1 MNLSASSAKPGDPT
15 YFLEGIIHDKSEMA
29 DFEGPL
35 SLILLLLSK
44 NKIEIRDI
52 KISDILDQYLE
63 YLNAMEKLDLEI
75 ASEFVQMASYLLY
88 IKTRMLLT
96 EEKEVTELEQ
106 LIASLEQLKCKDTYA
121 AVKSVT
127 PMLEAAAQTGL
138 HYLSRPP
145 EPLPKAAGEYR
156 YRIEEADLLRA
167 LLSVFTRGGAAATDA
182 LQLAAP
188 KRIIYSVRDKCR
200 TLIDELRERG
210 SMPLNALYGQCA
222 SRSEIVATFL
232 SVLELCSLGHLMLSE
247 QNGEYVASFTGGTT
261 TIFWNPL
268 LSEKFLWNTTNCFR
282 SLRPSYLQRVIPCR
296 HRASRS
302 SQASRRRRSSR
313 QPRDLAAAYEENR
326 CGMRLVQ
333 MNDLLQLCSAPEYA
347 DYIRRTL
354 EQRKPPKLSQP
365 ALEVLAIVAYF
376 QPVTAASVW
385 FYKLRLYP
393 AKKKSRRKP
402 KRKQKPK
409 TETEESR
416 RRKLRRLCA
425 R

>member
-96 EEKEVTELEQ
+96 EEKELEQ

-121 AVKSVT
+121 AVKTVT

-167 LLSVFTRGGAAATDA
+167 LLSVFTRGGAASTDT

-261 TIFWNPL
+261 DDI
-268 LSEKFLWNTTNCFR
+268 
-282 SLRPSYLQRVIPCR
+282 
-296 HRASRS
+296 
-302 SQASRRRRSSR
+302 
-313 QPRDLAAAYEENR
+313 
-326 CGMRLVQ
+326 
-333 MNDLLQLCSAPEYA
+333 
-347 DYIRRTL
+347 L
-354 EQRKPPKLSQP
+354 ES
-365 ALEVLAIVAYF
+365 IV
-376 QPVTAASVW
+376 
-385 FYKLRLYP
+385 
-393 AKKKSRRKP
+393 
-402 KRKQKPK
+402 
-409 TETEESR
+409 E
-416 RRKLRRLCA
+416 
-425 R
+425 

>member
-121 AVKSVT
+121 AVKTVT

-138 HYLSRPP
+138 HYLS
-145 EPLPKAAGEYR
+145 LPKAAGEYR
-156 YRIEEADLLRA
+156 YRIEETDLLRA
-167 LLSVFTRGGAAATDA
+167 LLSVFTRGGTASTEA
-182 LQLAAP
+182 LQMAAP

-261 TIFWNPL
+261 DDI
-268 LSEKFLWNTTNCFR
+268 
-282 SLRPSYLQRVIPCR
+282 
-296 HRASRS
+296 
-302 SQASRRRRSSR
+302 
-313 QPRDLAAAYEENR
+313 
-326 CGMRLVQ
+326 
-333 MNDLLQLCSAPEYA
+333 
-347 DYIRRTL
+347 L
-354 EQRKPPKLSQP
+354 ES
-365 ALEVLAIVAYF
+365 IV
-376 QPVTAASVW
+376 
-385 FYKLRLYP
+385 
-393 AKKKSRRKP
+393 
-402 KRKQKPK
+402 
-409 TETEESR
+409 E
-416 RRKLRRLCA
+416 
-425 R
+425 

>member
-121 AVKSVT
+121 AVKTVT

-138 HYLSRPP
+138 HYL
-145 EPLPKAAGEYR
+145 AGEYR

-167 LLSVFTRGGAAATDA
+167 LLSVFTRGGAASTDT

-261 TIFWNPL
+261 DDI
-268 LSEKFLWNTTNCFR
+268 
-282 SLRPSYLQRVIPCR
+282 
-296 HRASRS
+296 
-302 SQASRRRRSSR
+302 
-313 QPRDLAAAYEENR
+313 
-326 CGMRLVQ
+326 
-333 MNDLLQLCSAPEYA
+333 
-347 DYIRRTL
+347 L
-354 EQRKPPKLSQP
+354 ES
-365 ALEVLAIVAYF
+365 IV
-376 QPVTAASVW
+376 
-385 FYKLRLYP
+385 
-393 AKKKSRRKP
+393 
-402 KRKQKPK
+402 
-409 TETEESR
+409 E
-416 RRKLRRLCA
+416 
-425 R
+425 

>member
-121 AVKSVT
+121 AVKTVT

-145 EPLPKAAGEYR
+145 EPH
-156 YRIEEADLLRA
+156 
-167 LLSVFTRGGAAATDA
+167 RG
-182 LQLAAP
+182 
-188 KRIIYSVRDKCR
+188 
-200 TLIDELRERG
+200 
-210 SMPLNALYGQCA
+210 
-222 SRSEIVATFL
+222 
-232 SVLELCSLGHLMLSE
+232 
-247 QNGEYVASFTGGTT
+247 
-261 TIFWNPL
+261 
-268 LSEKFLWNTTNCFR
+268 
-282 SLRPSYLQRVIPCR
+282 
-296 HRASRS
+296 SRS
-302 SQASRRRRSSR
+302 SARAAVRFYARWCSVYGY
-313 QPRDLAAAYEENR
+313 AAA
-326 CGMRLVQ
+326 GSAQ
-333 MNDLLQLCSAPEYA
+333 AHHLQ
-347 DYIRRTL
+347 
-354 EQRKPPKLSQP
+354 
-365 ALEVLAIVAYF
+365 
-376 QPVTAASVW
+376 
-385 FYKLRLYP
+385 
-393 AKKKSRRKP
+393 
-402 KRKQKPK
+402 
-409 TETEESR
+409 
-416 RRKLRRLCA
+416 CA